1 MSSASPWWRQGVVN
15 LRRLFF
21 FFFQNLNILL
31 YKVIPKIVLHFFT
44 IYFNSRTFVKAVH
57 FRNPGRNS
65 TSYRLFK
72 YCLQKVLKKKQNRGV
87 QMNLFTKR
95 KQSNRCRK
103 QTYGYQGIRAG
114 GINWEIGTDMYILPY
129 IKQITN
135 KNLLYSTGNS
145 TQYSVMAYMGKESK
159 KEWIY
164 VYV

>member
-1 MSSASPWWRQGVVN
+1 MSAYCQQGSPLCVN
-15 LRRLFF
+15 QAGWVGQRREYCHVQCLPLVETRGSELKKTFF

-114 GINWEIGTDMYILPY
+114 GINWETGTVMYV
-129 IKQITN
+129 
-135 KNLLYSTGNS
+135 LLY
-145 TQYSVMAYMGKESK
+145 
-159 KEWIY
+159 
-164 VYV
+164 